1 MPVAEEIEL
10 RRLLAASG
18 DVAIAVSGGVDSVTL
33 AAVAASEPE
42 CRPTLFHAVSPAV
55 PAAATSRLTDLAA
68 SRGWILRLIDAGELT
83 DADYARNPVNRCFY
97 CKSRLYSKIRAASA
111 VPILS
116 GTNLDDLGDYRP
128 GLEAAHDLG
137 VRHPFVEAGI
147 GKALVRRLAATMGLP
162 EMAALPASP
171 CLASRIETGT
181 PVTIARLATVEAAEA
196 AAAAALAAKVVRC
209 RIRPAVIEIQL
220 DAAALARAAGPAGDD
235 LAIELRAI
243 AEQHSLG
250 VERVTYGPYRRGSAF
265 IDPVS
270 S

>member
-1 MPVAEEIEL
+1 
-10 RRLLAASG
+10 
-18 DVAIAVSGGVDSVTL
+18 
-33 AAVAASEPE
+33 
-42 CRPTLFHAVSPAV
+42 
-55 PAAATSRLTDLAA
+55 
-68 SRGWILRLIDAGELT
+68 
-83 DADYARNPVNRCFY
+83 
-97 CKSRLYSKIRAASA
+97 
-111 VPILS
+111 
-116 GTNLDDLGDYRP
+116 
-128 GLEAAHDLG
+128 